1 MKLDKLWISEFKNL
15 KDIEIDFDQGELV
28 TVVIGWNGAG
38 KSNVIEALVIIF
50 RDLDLHKAPSFSYKL
65 EYICRGNKIT
75 VEATDTKVKKE
86 QYKVLVHEEDKP
98 EKVITDKYTDFFND
112 NDKDRVYLPSNVF
125 GYYSGPSDRLATHF
139 YEHQRNFR
147 TQLLKPIDDDSNEE
161 TLPLRPLF
169 YAQKVHSNFVLL
181 SFFLKKDKDVDKFLR
196 EKLYIDGLDSVLFV
210 LKEPSWNGSKTGDKR
225 FWNADGAVK
234 PFLGRLLKESLGAMT
249 KEIQVPHPMKR
260 NPDKIKAK
268 FLYLQDVDALRRSAV
283 TEKGKELS
291 QKDYFKLLESI
302 YFSDL
307 IHEIRIKVR
316 VKNKNSSDES
326 LTFRE
331 LSEGEQQLITV
342 LGLLRFTRDDE
353 SLFLLDEPDTHL
365 NPAWSM
371 EYINFL
377 KEVAGFNL
385 DGKEEADSDAV
396 DNSHIVLATHDPI
409 VISTLKQEQI
419 KIMKRDEDSLKV
431 FAASPLYEPKGMGF
445 SGILMSDMFGL
456 RSDLDPRTL
465 AKLDEH
471 AILLAKEERTEPEE
485 TRYKQLQEQ
494 LDKSGFLAAYS
505 DPYFSAFVKAWGRKH
520 GDKLFTQTFLTDRD
534 RLQLSNM
541 TDDILAEL
549 DAEEEQQ
556 QNIDKIERIGRKFS
570 TSVEKA
576 IDIIKPE
583 VDENNIADRA
593 QPDADA
599 SEASE

>member
-15 KDIEIDFDQGELV
+15 KDIEIDFDQNELV

-50 RDLDLHKAPSFSYKL
+50 RDLDLQIAPSFSYKL
-65 EYICRGNKIT
+65 EYLCRGNRVVIDAK
-75 VEATDTKVKKE
+75 DTTIKKE
-86 QYKVLVHEEDKP
+86 QYKVLVHTEGDP
-98 EKVITDKYTDFFND
+98 EKVITNKYTEFFS
-112 NDKDRVYLPSNVF
+112 DKTRHYLPSNVF

-139 YEHQRNFR
+139 YEHQRKFR
-147 TQLLKPIDDDSNEE
+147 DQLLYPEKHGLTEK

-181 SFFLKKDKDVDKFLR
+181 SFFLGADEKVKKFLK
-196 EKLYIDGLDSVLFV
+196 EKLFIEGIESVLFV
-210 LKEPSWNGSKTGDKR
+210 LNKPDWSSKEGDPR
-225 FWNADGAVK
+225 FWNATGVVR
-234 PFLGRLLKESLGAMT
+234 PFLGRLFAASLAPMR
-249 KEIQVPHPMKR
+249 KKIKVPHPMKKS
-260 NPDKIKAK
+260 PDNVDAL
-268 FLYLQDVDALRRSAV
+268 FLYLKDLDALKQV
-283 TEKGKELS
+283 GEKTS
-291 QKDYFKLLESI
+291 DKDFFKLLESI
-302 YFSDL
+302 YFSNL
-307 IHEIRIKVR
+307 IHEVRIRVK
-316 VKNKNSSDES
+316 VKNKNGADES

-385 DGKEEADSDAV
+385 DANKEKADSGAV

-419 KIMKRDEDSLKV
+419 KIMKRDEDSLQV

-456 RSDLDPRTL
+456 RSDLDPKTL
-465 AKLDEH
+465 EKLDEH
-471 AILLAKEERTEPEE
+471 AILLAEEERTDQEE
-485 TRYKQLQEQ
+485 ARYKELQEQ
-494 LDKSGFLAAYS
+494 LDKSGFLDAYS
-505 DPYFSAFVKAWGRKH
+505 DPYFSAFVKAWVRKH
-520 GDKLFTQTFLTDRD
+520 GDKLFKQTFLSDRD
-534 RLQLSNM
+534 RQQLADM

-549 DAEEEQQ
+549 DAEEAGE
-556 QNIDKIERIGRKFS
+556 
-570 TSVEKA
+570 
-576 IDIIKPE
+576 
-583 VDENNIADRA
+583 
-593 QPDADA
+593 
-599 SEASE
+599 

>member
-15 KDIEIDFDQGELV
+15 KDIEIDFDQDELV

-65 EYICRGNKIT
+65 EYICRGNRII
-75 VEATDTKVKKE
+75 VEAKTTDIKKE
-86 QYKVLVHEEDKP
+86 QYKVLIHNADDITDI
-98 EKVITDKYTDFFND
+98 ITDKYTEFFN
-112 NDKDRVYLPSNVF
+112 NKERAYLPSNVF
-125 GYYSGPSDRLATHF
+125 GYYSGPSDRLANHF
-139 YEHQRNFR
+139 YEHQRKFR
-147 TQLLKPIDDDSNEE
+147 DQLLYPDKHGLDEK

-181 SFFLKKDKDVDKFLR
+181 SFFLGQDENVKRFLK
-196 EKLYIDGLDSVLFV
+196 EKLFIEGIESVLFV
-210 LKEPSWNGSKTGDKR
+210 LNKPDWSSKEGDPR
-225 FWNADGAVK
+225 FWNATGVVR
-234 PFLGRLLKESLGAMT
+234 PFLDRLFSASLAPMKKT
-249 KEIQVPHPMKR
+249 IKVPHPMKKSPE
-260 NPDKIKAK
+260 NVDAL
-268 FLYLQDVDALRRSAV
+268 FLYLKDLEALQEVGTQTSD
-283 TEKGKELS
+283 
-291 QKDYFKLLESI
+291 KDFFKLLESI
-302 YFSDL
+302 YFSNL
-307 IHEIRIKVR
+307 IHEVRIRVK
-316 VKNKNSSDES
+316 VKNKNGTDET

-385 DGKEEADSDAV
+385 DVKEGEDAKDEAETDAV

-419 KIMKRDEDSLKV
+419 KIMKRDEDTLQV

-456 RSDLDPRTL
+456 RSDLDPKTL

-471 AILLAKEERTEPEE
+471 AILLAKEERSEPEE

-494 LDKSGFLAAYS
+494 LDKSGFLDAYS

-520 GDKLFTQTFLTDRD
+520 GDRLFTQTFLSDRD
-534 RLQLSNM
+534 RLQLANM
-541 TDDILAEL
+541 TDEILAEL
-549 DAEEEQQ
+549 DAEEAGE
-556 QNIDKIERIGRKFS
+556 
-570 TSVEKA
+570 
-576 IDIIKPE
+576 
-583 VDENNIADRA
+583 
-593 QPDADA
+593 
-599 SEASE
+599 

>member
-15 KDIEIDFDQGELV
+15 KDIEIDFDQNELV

-65 EYICRGNKIT
+65 EYLCRGNRVI
-75 VEATDTKVKKE
+75 VEANEAAVKKD
-86 QYKVLVHEEDKP
+86 QYKVLVHVEGSPEE
-98 EKVITDKYTDFFND
+98 VITDKQTDFFK
-112 NDKDRVYLPSNVF
+112 DKTRQFLPSNVF
-125 GYYSGPSDRLATHF
+125 GYYSGPSDRLAMHF
-139 YEHQRNFR
+139 YDHQRKFR
-147 TQLLKPIDDDSNEE
+147 DQLLYPEKHGLNET

-181 SFFLKKDKDVDKFLR
+181 SFFLGADEKVKKFLK
-196 EKLYIDGLDSVLFV
+196 EKLFIEGIESVLFV
-210 LKEPSWNGSKTGDKR
+210 LNKPDWTSKKGDSR
-225 FWNADGAVK
+225 FWNASGVVR
-234 PFLGRLLKESLGAMT
+234 PFLDRLFSASLAPMRRT
-249 KEIQVPHPMKR
+249 MKVPHPMKK
-260 NPDKIKAK
+260 NADNIEAL
-268 FLYLQDVDALRRSAV
+268 FLYLKDLEALKKVGDKTSD
-283 TEKGKELS
+283 
-291 QKDYFKLLESI
+291 KDFFKLLESI
-302 YFSDL
+302 YFSNL
-307 IHEIRIKVR
+307 IHEVRIRVK
-316 VKNKNSSDES
+316 VKNKNGTDES

-385 DGKEEADSDAV
+385 DVTKEKADFGAV

-419 KIMKRDEDSLKV
+419 KIMKRDEDSLQV

-456 RSDLDPRTL
+456 RSDLDPKTL
-465 AKLDEH
+465 EKLDEH
-471 AILLAKEERTEPEE
+471 AILLAKDERTDEE
-485 TRYKQLQEQ
+485 ESRYQELQEQ
-494 LDKSGFLAAYS
+494 LDKSGFLDAYS

-520 GDKLFTQTFLTDRD
+520 GDKLFTQTFLSDRD
-534 RLQLSNM
+534 RQQLADM

-549 DAEEEQQ
+549 DAEE
-556 QNIDKIERIGRKFS
+556 
-570 TSVEKA
+570 A
-576 IDIIKPE
+576 
-583 VDENNIADRA
+583 DE
-593 QPDADA
+593 
-599 SEASE
+599 

>member
-15 KDIEIDFDQGELV
+15 KDIKIDFDQDELV
-28 TVVIGWNGAG
+28 TVIIGWNGAG

-50 RDLDLHKAPSFSYKL
+50 RDLDLHKEPSFSYKL
-65 EYICRGNKIT
+65 EYICRGNRII

-86 QYKVLVHEEDKP
+86 QYKVLIHAEGNPD
-98 EKVITDKYTDFFND
+98 KVITNKYTDFFD
-112 NDKDRVYLPSNVF
+112 NEDRTYLPSNVF
-125 GYYSGPSDRLATHF
+125 GYYSGPSDRLASHF
-139 YEHQRNFR
+139 YDHQRKFR
-147 TQLLKPIDDDSNEE
+147 DQLLYPEKYGLDEK

-181 SFFLKKDKDVDKFLR
+181 SFFLGADEKVKKFLK
-196 EKLYIDGLDSVLFV
+196 EKLFIEGIESVLFV
-210 LKEPSWNGSKTGDKR
+210 LNKPDWTSKEGDPR
-225 FWNADGAVK
+225 FWNATGVVR
-234 PFLGRLLKESLGAMT
+234 PFLDRLFSASLAPMR
-249 KEIQVPHPMKR
+249 KKIKVPHPMKK
-260 NPDKIKAK
+260 NPENVDAL
-268 FLYLQDVDALRRSAV
+268 FLYLKDLEALQVVGEETSD
-283 TEKGKELS
+283 
-291 QKDYFKLLESI
+291 KDFFKLLESI
-302 YFSDL
+302 YFSNL
-307 IHEIRIKVR
+307 IHEVRIR
-316 VKNKNSSDES
+316 VKVKDKNGTDES

-371 EYINFL
+371 EYISFL

-385 DGKEEADSDAV
+385 DGKEESDADAV

-485 TRYKQLQEQ
+485 TRYKKLQEQ

-520 GDKLFTQTFLTDRD
+520 SDKLFTQTFLTDGD
-534 RLQLSNM
+534 RQQLADM
-541 TDDILAEL
+541 TDEILAEL
-549 DAEEEQQ
+549 DAEE
-556 QNIDKIERIGRKFS
+556 
-570 TSVEKA
+570 
-576 IDIIKPE
+576 
-583 VDENNIADRA
+583 
-593 QPDADA
+593 A
-599 SEASE
+599 SE

>member
-15 KDIEIDFDQGELV
+15 KNIEIDFDQNELV

-65 EYICRGNKIT
+65 EYLCRGNRVI
-75 VEATDTKVKKE
+75 VEAKETAVKKD
-86 QYKVLVHEEDKP
+86 QYKVLVHVEGSP
-98 EKVITDKYTDFFND
+98 EKVITDRHTDFF
-112 NDKDRVYLPSNVF
+112 KDETRQFLPSNVF

-139 YEHQRNFR
+139 YDHQRKFR
-147 TQLLKPIDDDSNEE
+147 DQLLYPEKHGLNET

-181 SFFLKKDKDVDKFLR
+181 SFFLGADEKVKRFLR
-196 EKLYIDGLDSVLFV
+196 EKLFIEEIESVLFV
-210 LKEPSWNGSKTGDKR
+210 LNKPDWTSKSGDPR
-225 FWNADGAVK
+225 FWNASGVVR
-234 PFLGRLLKESLGAMT
+234 PFLDRLFSASLAPMRRT
-249 KEIQVPHPMKR
+249 IKVPHPMKK
-260 NPDKIKAK
+260 NADNVEAL
-268 FLYLQDVDALRRSAV
+268 FLYLKDLGALKQV
-283 TEKGKELS
+283 GEKTS
-291 QKDYFKLLESI
+291 DKDFFKLLESI
-302 YFSDL
+302 YFSNL
-307 IHEIRIKVR
+307 IHEVRIRVKVR
-316 VKNKNSSDES
+316 DKNGSNES

-385 DGKEEADSDAV
+385 DVTNEKLNSGAV

-419 KIMKRDEDSLKV
+419 KIMKRDEDSLRV

-456 RSDLDPRTL
+456 RSDLDPKTL
-465 AKLDEH
+465 EKLDEH
-471 AILLAKEERTEPEE
+471 AILLAKKDRTAREE
-485 TRYKQLQEQ
+485 TRYKELQGQ
-494 LDKSGFLAAYS
+494 LDNSGFLDAYS
-505 DPYFSAFVKAWGRKH
+505 DPYFSAFVKAWIRKH
-520 GDKLFTQTFLTDRD
+520 GENLFKQPFLTDND
-534 RLQLSNM
+534 RQRLADM
-541 TDDILAEL
+541 TDEILAEL
-549 DAEEEQQ
+549 DAEEARE
-556 QNIDKIERIGRKFS
+556 
-570 TSVEKA
+570 
-576 IDIIKPE
+576 
-583 VDENNIADRA
+583 
-593 QPDADA
+593 
-599 SEASE
+599 

>member
-15 KDIEIDFDQGELV
+15 KDIEIDFDQDELV
-28 TVVIGWNGAG
+28 TVIIGWNGAG

-65 EYICRGNKIT
+65 EYVCRGNRII
-75 VEATDTKVKKE
+75 VEAKTTDIKKE
-86 QYKVLVHEEDKP
+86 QYKVLIHNADDIKDI
-98 EKVITDKYTDFFND
+98 ITDKYTEFFN
-112 NDKDRVYLPSNVF
+112 NKEREYLPSNVF
-125 GYYSGPSDRLATHF
+125 GYYSGPSDRLANHF
-139 YEHQRNFR
+139 YEHQRKFR
-147 TQLLKPIDDDSNEE
+147 DQLLYPDKYGLDEK

-181 SFFLKKDKDVDKFLR
+181 SFFLGQDENVRRFLK
-196 EKLYIDGLDSVLFV
+196 EKLFIEGIESVLFV
-210 LKEPSWNGSKTGDKR
+210 LNKPDWSSKEGDPR
-225 FWNADGAVK
+225 FWNATGVVR
-234 PFLGRLLKESLGAMT
+234 PFLDRLFSASLAPMRKT
-249 KEIQVPHPMKR
+249 IKVPHPMKKSPE
-260 NPDKIKAK
+260 NVDAL
-268 FLYLQDVDALRRSAV
+268 FLYLKDLEALQEVGTQTSD
-283 TEKGKELS
+283 
-291 QKDYFKLLESI
+291 KDFFKLLESI
-302 YFSDL
+302 YFSNL
-307 IHEIRIKVR
+307 IHEVRIRVK
-316 VKNKNSSDES
+316 VKNKNGTDET

-377 KEVAGFNL
+377 KQVAGFNL
-385 DGKEEADSDAV
+385 DVKEGEDAKDEAETDAI

-419 KIMKRDEDSLKV
+419 KIMKRDEDTLQV

-456 RSDLDPRTL
+456 RSDLDPKTL

-471 AILLAKEERTEPEE
+471 AILLAKEERSEPEE

-494 LDKSGFLAAYS
+494 LDKSGFLDAYS

-520 GDKLFTQTFLTDRD
+520 GDRLFTQTFLSDRD
-534 RLQLSNM
+534 RQQLANM
-541 TDDILAEL
+541 TDEILAEL
-549 DAEEEQQ
+549 DAEEAGE
-556 QNIDKIERIGRKFS
+556 
-570 TSVEKA
+570 
-576 IDIIKPE
+576 
-583 VDENNIADRA
+583 
-593 QPDADA
+593 
-599 SEASE
+599 